1 MKFFFDE
8 NVGLYIVRGLR
19 GFDEDIMH
27 ILERFAK
34 GTPDEEWMEY
44 VGDKGMIWISQDR
57 FIRNRPVI
65 RRLMQQHKI
74 GGFFLLGKELD
85 HWQRIEQVIG
95 AWPRIREL
103 SANTAPPFAFT
114 VRQAGSVANR
124 INIP

>member
-19 GFDEDIMH
+19 GFYEDVMH

-74 GGFFLLGKELD
+74 GGFFFWGRN
-85 HWQRIEQVIG
+85 WIIG
-95 AWPRIREL
+95 
-103 SANTAPPFAFT
+103 S
-114 VRQAGSVANR
+114 G
-124 INIP
+124 